1 MFPTSYQCV
10 TGLLILDYGYVNF
23 LSEALQFERKPINYN
38 GYCEIF
44 YGSIPL
50 VIDPNVVYSSA
61 NNMGINKS
69 LKVLFLLLVIR
80 FNATKLPLNSYIG
93 WEKAIYLFSQY

>member
-1 MFPTSYQCV
+1 M
-10 TGLLILDYGYVNF
+10 LIFFQRHYNLSVNR
-23 LSEALQFERKPINYN
+23 SIITVIAKY
-38 GYCEIF
+38 F
-44 YGSIPL
+44 YGNIPL

-61 NNMGINKS
+61 NNMGINKR

-93 WEKAIYLFSQY
+93 WEKAIDLFSQY